1 MPTPTDKAKN
11 PHAVALG
18 KLGAKKG
25 GLARAQRLTPEQRH
39 AIASLAAKARWSRSI
54 VPAT

>member
-1 MPTPTDKAKN
+1 MNKPSDKPKN

-25 GLARAQRLTPEQRH
+25 GLARAQRLTPEQRQ
-39 AIASLAAKARWSRSI
+39 AIASLAAKARWSRTL

>member
-1 MPTPTDKAKN
+1 MNKPSNKPKN

-39 AIASLAAKARWSRSI
+39 AIASLAAKARWSRTL